1 MKFAFAILACT
12 VALVGCNSED
22 AADLKRDAGALA
34 QTTGKV
40 LTNGQLV
47 ARINMT
53 LAQTKGVDMKGL
65 HIEAKNG
72 AVMVG
77 GHVRN
82 SDEKARVIE
91 VVKSIRG
98 VESVRDELR
107 IEK

>member
-1 MKFAFAILACT
+1 MKYALALFLT
-12 VALVGCNSED
+12 AAALVGCNSED

-34 QTTGKV
+34 KTTGKA

-47 ARINMT
+47 ARVNMT
-53 LAQTKGVDMKGL
+53 LAQTKGVDISGI

-82 SDEKARVIE
+82 AEEKKRVISTVE
-91 VVKSIRG
+91 GIRG
-98 VESVRDELR
+98 VEKVDDQLR
-107 IEK
+107 IAK